1 MELDNLNKIKTLLD
15 IFFNEFNSLES
26 TSPDDTI
33 LLFKNIFNDDITKQV
48 ITENEPYYKLNTNNY
63 YLNGGYGI
71 GLAEI
76 TGQGDIGFGS
86 TSHHST
92 DIYIFSELAN
102 IRIPLFIEGKRI
114 DDISLSNKLCNFD
127 LSLDSLSHISDFA
140 FKFIPDEIK
149 NNEEIVKFRYNRLI
163 SEAKDKHNND
173 VENSSISN
181 YDFDVYPEEYYLYNS
196 ILEHKD
202 DIYFM
207 QKVIKMFI
215 EEYHDGFFLD
225 YIDNRILDCQYALY
239 MIEHKDKYYDIA
251 NCHEKI
257 FNAQNELNLIQEEIT
272 NCEEEITNLN
282 IKYKN
287 CLEKINELNE
297 NKHSIFNFFKKNSI
311 NEEILELQ
319 GDLNLLEIDIEAS
332 NRKSNTLNN
341 LYKEKEEEIAVYTKK
356 ETYISSKLE
365 KDYKN
370 FTINFDS
377 DDLPYIDRKYYQKV
391 NIDRLVKK
399 KDDYENMLNELFEIK
414 KYQIDNSIA
423 LDNIEIN
430 YNNQIS
436 NSDIETEIEDSL
448 QL

>member
-1 MELDNLNKIKTLLD
+1 MVNKSKLSAFMDGAKKHI
-15 IFFNEFNSLES
+15 
-26 TSPDDTI
+26 I
-33 LLFKNIFNDDITKQV
+33 LLFKNIFNDAITKQV

-114 DDISLSNKLCNFD
+114 DDIPLSNKLCNFN

-149 NNEEIVKFRYNRLI
+149 NNEKVVKFRYNRLI

-202 DIYFM
+202 DVYFM

-215 EEYHDGFFLD
+215 EEYHNVFFL
-225 YIDNRILDCQYALY
+225 IILIIGL
-239 MIEHKDKYYDIA
+239 
-251 NCHEKI
+251 
-257 FNAQNELNLIQEEIT
+257 LI
-272 NCEEEITNLN
+272 
-282 IKYKN
+282 
-287 CLEKINELNE
+287 
-297 NKHSIFNFFKKNSI
+297 
-311 NEEILELQ
+311 
-319 GDLNLLEIDIEAS
+319 
-332 NRKSNTLNN
+332 
-341 LYKEKEEEIAVYTKK
+341 V
-356 ETYISSKLE
+356 
-365 KDYKN
+365 
-370 FTINFDS
+370 
-377 DDLPYIDRKYYQKV
+377 
-391 NIDRLVKK
+391 
-399 KDDYENMLNELFEIK
+399 NMLYI
-414 KYQIDNSIA
+414 
-423 LDNIEIN
+423 
-430 YNNQIS
+430 
-436 NSDIETEIEDSL
+436 
-448 QL
+448 